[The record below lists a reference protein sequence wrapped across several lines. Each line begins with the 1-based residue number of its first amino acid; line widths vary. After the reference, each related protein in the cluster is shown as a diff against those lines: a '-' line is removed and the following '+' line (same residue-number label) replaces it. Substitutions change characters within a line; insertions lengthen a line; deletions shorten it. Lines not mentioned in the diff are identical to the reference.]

1 MIKYI
6 RNEKKKLETIL
17 KRQQQQKIDQKAKF
31 SLLFVCVHKQS
42 VDKNKYFFF
51 LIKSI
56 YFYKVFGKSHSI

>member
-31 SLLFVCVHKQS
+31 SLLFVCVHSNTQTKC
-42 VDKNKYFFF
+42 
-51 LIKSI
+51 
-56 YFYKVFGKSHSI
+56 